1 MLLSFNEASTYT
13 KRSVDLNL
21 SVQRVAVKES
31 QRADCQ
37 FSLPCPAEQLEASH
51 GRGLQL
57 IGHDVAGDLD
67 ESKHG
72 GNPCGSPP
80 NAKKQKSAQT
90 GMAAAIVDKIGLPRG
105 SKFCYQVHGV

>member
-1 MLLSFNEASTYT
+1 MF
-13 KRSVDLNL
+13 
-21 SVQRVAVKES
+21 AVKES

-72 GNPCGSPP
+72 GNPRGSPP
-80 NAKKQKSAQT
+80 NRQEVKECADRDGRTDCRQDRVAQRIEVLLPSSW
-90 GMAAAIVDKIGLPRG
+90 GLKRIVWDAE
-105 SKFCYQVHGV
+105 